1 MTHSKTQRHQAR
13 RLWAGSWS
21 GVIGTHSAD
30 HPGYPFGSVVPFA
43 LGEDGQPLLL
53 LSPLSQH
60 TRNIERDRRCSL
72 TIAEAGTGGDVQQLA
87 RLTAIGEV
95 RRVEAPGDASRYF
108 RYFPQGRAY
117 WRDLGFY
124 FYRFGVD
131 RLHWNGGFATARW
144 FGREGIIHAN
154 PVDAATE
161 QYLVDELNRGDGEK
175 LRHYLHRLGNREPEG
190 KTEMLGIDRHGIDLR
205 NGERRVRVELDR
217 PLASA
222 EDALARFAGAA

>member
-1 MTHSKTQRHQAR
+1 MTDSKAQRDQAR

-30 HPGYPFGSVVPFA
+30 HPGYPFGSVVPFV

-72 TIAEAGTGGDVQQLA
+72 TVTESGTGDVQQLA
-87 RLTAIGEV
+87 RLTALGEV
-95 RRVEAPGDASRYF
+95 RRVEAPDDASRYF
-108 RYFPQGRAY
+108 RYFPQTRAY
-117 WRDLGFY
+117 WHDLGFH

-144 FGREGIIHAN
+144 FGREGIIQTN

-161 QYLVDELNRGDGEK
+161 QRLVDELNRGDGEK
-175 LRHYLHRLGNREPEG
+175 LRHYLHQFGNRELEG
-190 KTEMLGIDRHGIDLR
+190 KTELLGIDGHGIDLR
-205 NGERRVRVELDR
+205 DGERRVRVELDR
-217 PLASA
+217 PLAST
-222 EDALARFAGAA
+222 EDALARFTGAA